1 MDENI
6 IIASAGS
13 ELNNAVQV
21 IKDAILQ
28 SQQRALKAI
37 NQEQLALYYGIGR
50 YISINT
56 RKKNWGSGFIA
67 SISEQLRKE
76 LPGLKGFSARNL
88 RNMRTFYEEWRQLE
102 QPNSPDGTGNVPSNL
117 ADETAKLP
125 SSNLADGTAK
135 LQNANSIKALQI
147 TQLPDFPLVAFLSVG
162 FSHHTTILSLAKTY
176 EERIFYMQFAADYKV
191 KVEDLEELIKS
202 DLYHH
207 QGDLPNNFRR
217 TIPDQLQAYR
227 AITMFK
233 DEYLLDYINT
243 EELFVRDKDRDE
255 KVIEQGIINN
265 VKNFIMTFGK
275 DFTFVGNQYH
285 LEKFGVEQF
294 PDLLFFNRELACLV
308 VVELK
313 DGPFQTSYLG
323 QLAGY
328 LRILDDEVRKPNE
341 NPSIGI
347 ILCKSA
353 NKKYVE
359 YVIQDYNRPMGV
371 ATYKTS
377 ADMDDKLKKLLPP
390 VEDLEKLI

>member
-1 MDENI
+1 MTEPI
-6 IIASAGS
+6 IKNQNE
-13 ELNNAVQV
+13 ELTNAVQV

-50 YISINT
+50 YISVNT

-76 LPGLKGFSARNL
+76 LPGLRGFSAPSMRK
-88 RNMRTFYEEWRQLE
+88 MRTFYEEWMMLSD
-102 QPNSPDGTGNVPSNL
+102 NSFVETNKIELPEENSFVGTN
-117 ADETAKLP
+117 KLP
-125 SSNLADGTAK
+125 
-135 LQNANSIKALQI
+135 QVHFSIDA
-147 TQLPDFPLVAFLSVG
+147 DFPIAAFMSIG
-162 FSHHTTILSLAKTY
+162 FSHHYAIVSKVKDI
-176 EERIFYMQFAADYKV
+176 EQRKFYIQFAADTKA
-191 KVEDLEELIKS
+191 KVEDLEQLIDE
-202 DLYHH
+202 DLFHH

-217 TIPDQLQAYR
+217 TIPSHLQAYR